1 MLMNNF
7 YLISLSTLIFIFTCL
22 IWYKFFYFLYVQKFL
37 KNKHNLFFSKFI
49 YLKFLLACIG
59 FLATYLA
66 TLGIAQQTQEME
78 LKVGSD
84 CLILLDVSKSMLA
97 EDCNHQSR
105 LSCAIL
111 EIEKILDKG
120 TYGSMGVIL
129 FAQDYFTLVPPTD
142 DRSIIKSL
150 LRSLDNNF
158 VVGGETDLDPALTE
172 AIRVLSQVNRQR
184 SIIIFSDGEFKFNL
198 EAQGQALQKNRIIL
212 HSCLVGSSQGA
223 PISIFNADG
232 SRQGHLKN
240 KNGSVIITK
249 SNGEFLEKL
258 ASRADGYFWQVG
270 DQAVIEQITK
280 LAQADLEFAGEN
292 LVYKLS
298 SISWIFSCVA
308 FMAFCLERYL

>member
-1 MLMNNF
+1 MSNF
-7 YLISLSTLIFIFTCL
+7 YLICASTLIFIFTCL
-22 IWYKFFYFLYVQKFL
+22 VWYKFFYFISTQKFL
-37 KNKHNLFFSKFI
+37 KNKHNLFSSNFI

-66 TLGIAQQTQEME
+66 TLGITQQTKEKQ

-111 EIEKILDKG
+111 EIEKILDQG
-120 TYGSMGVIL
+120 TYGTMGVIL
-129 FAQDYFTLVPPTD
+129 FAQDHFTLVPPTD
-142 DRSIIKSL
+142 DRSLIKSL
-150 LRSLDNNF
+150 LRALDNNF

-172 AIRVLSQVNRQR
+172 AIRVLSQVNSQR
-184 SIIIFSDGEFKFNL
+184 SIIIFSDGEFKCNL
-198 EAQGQALQKNRIIL
+198 AAQGQELQKNKIIL
-212 HSCLVGSSQGA
+212 HSCLVGSAQGA

-240 KNGSVIITK
+240 ENGSVVITK
-249 SNGEFLEKL
+249 ASADILEKL
-258 ASRADGYFWQVG
+258 ASMADGYFWQVG

-280 LAQADLEFAGEN
+280 LAQNNLEFGGNN
-292 LVYKLS
+292 LVIKLS

>member
-7 YLISLSTLIFIFTCL
+7 YLICASTLIFIFTFF
-22 IWYKFFYFLYVQKFL
+22 IWYKFFYFFYAHKFL
-37 KNKHNLFFSKFI
+37 KNRRNLFSSKFI
-49 YLKFLLACIG
+49 YLKFLLAFIG

-66 TLGIAQQTQEME
+66 TLGIAQQTKEQQ

-97 EDCNHQSR
+97 EDCNNQSR

-111 EIEKILDKG
+111 EIEKILDQG
-120 TYGSMGVIL
+120 TYGTIGVIL

-142 DRSIIKSL
+142 DRSLIKSL
-150 LRSLDNNF
+150 LRSLDNTF
-158 VVGGETDLDPALTE
+158 VVGGETDLDSGLTE
-172 AIRVLSQVNRQR
+172 AIRVLGQVNSQK
-184 SIIIFSDGEFKFNL
+184 SIIIFSDGEFKCNL
-198 EAQGQALQKNRIIL
+198 GAQGQELQKNKIIL

-240 KNGSVIITK
+240 ENGSVVITK
-249 SNGEFLEKL
+249 ASADSLEKL
-258 ASRADGYFWQVG
+258 ASMANGYFWQVG

-280 LAQADLEFAGEN
+280 FAQADLEFAGNN

>member
-1 MLMNNF
+1 MLMNNS
-7 YLISLSTLIFIFTCL
+7 YLICASTLIFIFTCL
-22 IWYKFFYFLYVQKFL
+22 IWYKFFYFFYAQKYF
-37 KNKHNLFFSKFI
+37 KNKHNLFSSKFI
-49 YLKFLLACIG
+49 YLKFLLAFIG

-66 TLGIAQQTQEME
+66 TLGIAQQTQEKQ

-97 EDCNHQSR
+97 EDCDHQSR

-111 EIEKILDKG
+111 EIEKILDQG
-120 TYGSMGVIL
+120 TYGTMGVIL
-129 FAQDYFTLVPPTD
+129 FSQDYFTLVPPTD

-158 VVGGETDLDPALTE
+158 VVGGDTDIDPALSE
-172 AIRVLSQVNRQR
+172 AIRVLSQVNSQR
-184 SIIIFSDGEFKFNL
+184 SIIIFSDGEFKCNFA
-198 EAQGQALQKNRIIL
+198 AQGQELKKNNIIL

-223 PISIFNADG
+223 PISIFNSDG

-240 KNGSVIITK
+240 ENGSVVITK
-249 SNGEFLEKL
+249 ASADILEKL
-258 ASRADGYFWQVG
+258 ASMANGYFWQVG

-280 LAQADLEFAGEN
+280 LAHSNLELGGNN

-298 SISWIFSCVA
+298 SISWIFSCIG